1 VVQIVGGRISQCA
14 NEVAWQA
21 STRAILWGVAL
32 ILLGILGASLL
43 LGAVSVN
50 LVVAWLIVLAG
61 LVQLITEYR
70 VHRAGSLV
78 WRLMIAFAY
87 VLLGVYLIASP
98 VVGGA
103 SLALMVAS
111 LFLFESISDIAMFLR
126 LRAINGSI
134 WVLLDGIFTLI
145 LGLMSYMRWPS
156 TAAWAIG
163 VLVSVSLV
171 TSGLTRVMFSMAV
184 RKSITLGPGRTK
196 QDDSSAK
203 DYWSVHE

>member
-1 VVQIVGGRISQCA
+1 MGGRISQCA

-50 LVVAWLIVLAG
+50 LLVAWLIVLAG
-61 LVQLITEYR
+61 MAQLITEYR
-70 VHRAGSLV
+70 ADRAGSLV
-78 WRLMIAFAY
+78 WRLMIGFTY
-87 VLLGVYLIASP
+87 VLFGVYLIASP
-98 VVGGA
+98 VVGVA

-111 LFLFESISDIAMFLR
+111 LFLFESIFDIAMFLR

-156 TAAWAIG
+156 TAAWATG
-163 VLVSVSLV
+163 VLLSVSLV
-171 TSGLTRVMFSMAV
+171 SSGLTRVMFSLAARNAMAAV
-184 RKSITLGPGRTK
+184 LGARN

-203 DYWSVHE
+203 EYWKIHSYWD